1 MALTQVPIELSS
13 TPGIVDNSNDTAI
26 TIDSSE
32 NVLVG
37 KTSAGSS
44 VVGQE
49 LRANG
54 YNVFTRDG
62 DTPLEL
68 YRKTSDGSLL
78 NFTKDGTGVGSI
90 GCNGAAIH
98 LASGTTGIR
107 VISDNTIRPSDASG
121 SFKDNAIDLG
131 ASNARWKDLYLSGE
145 AKVTSTGVDGAYAP
159 ILRGV
164 YSGNSNETNTIET
177 AVSSSATDSGFKF
190 NVSNGG
196 GSSGQTEGLRITRDG
211 LYAPVGIKLGG
222 TGSANLLDDYEEG
235 SWTPVY
241 VGSTTAG
248 SSPTGVGTYTK
259 VGRLVTVTANFSNVT
274 ASGAAGNLHIDGLPF
289 TAGSASNNAHHG
301 ATTISALGST
311 PLTSSILISESEIR
325 LRSAITSIYTT
336 VVNTSSI
343 YLYTTITYETNE

>member
-78 NFTKDGTGVGSI
+78 NFTKDGTTVGSI

-177 AVSSSATDSGFKF
+177 TVSSSAAGSGFKF

-222 TGSANLLDDYEEG
+222 TGSANKLDDYEEG
-235 SWTPVY
+235 TWTPVDQNGNAYTPNVQASYTKIGRLVYFNFDISSTAVTTGPFVYGLPFPSLAATVSGNWSVYTGYSTSNADITGHINASSSKISVY
-241 VGSTTAG
+241 VGSTTHTINGRWMGAG
-248 SSPTGVGTYTK
+248 SYY
-259 VGRLVTVTANFSNVT
+259 
-274 ASGAAGNLHIDGLPF
+274 AA
-289 TAGSASNNAHHG
+289 
-301 ATTISALGST
+301 
-311 PLTSSILISESEIR
+311 
-325 LRSAITSIYTT
+325 
-336 VVNTSSI
+336 
-343 YLYTTITYETNE
+343 

>member
-235 SWTPVY
+235 TWTPTLNI
-241 VGSTTAG
+241 GSFSALNA
-248 SSPTGVGTYTK
+248 TYTK
-259 VGRLVTVTANFSNVT
+259 IGSLVHLSLDATVGTGGGWFVSV
-274 ASGAAGNLHIDGLPF
+274 PF
-289 TAGSASNNAHHG
+289 TCANVVGNGVYTSGQDFATGRTQFNGVIATNSLFFRVTGDNIVYSAQALTAGAIIHASF
-301 ATTISALGST
+301 
-311 PLTSSILISESEIR
+311 
-325 LRSAITSIYTT
+325 
-336 VVNTSSI
+336 
-343 YLYTTITYETNE
+343 TYRTNL